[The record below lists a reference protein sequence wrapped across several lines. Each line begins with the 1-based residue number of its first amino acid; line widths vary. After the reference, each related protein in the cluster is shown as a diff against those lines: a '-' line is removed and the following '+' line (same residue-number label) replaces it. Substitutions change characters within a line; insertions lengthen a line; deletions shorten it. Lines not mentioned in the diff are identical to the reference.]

1 MEMPDFSKIDLDPNN
16 IGNWPG
22 ALKGLIILILC
33 AIVLGAGYWFDTKG
47 QLEKLAKAQDKEVEL
62 KETFE
67 LKQRKAA
74 NLEPLREQLKEM
86 KESFGNLLR
95 LLPNKT
101 EIEGLLVD
109 ISQSGLAAGLE
120 FELFKPSKEQPQEF
134 YAIQPITIRVTGNY
148 HEFGN
153 FVSSVAALPRI
164 VTQHD
169 INIAP
174 LSKGGKAVGGENLV
188 MSMVAKTYRYLE
200 EEEIEAA
207 AAAKSKGKK
216 GKRKRNKK
224 KKGKKK

>member
-1 MEMPDFSKIDLDPNN
+1 MEMPDFSKLDLDPNN

-22 ALKGLIILILC
+22 PIKGIVILILC
-33 AIVLGAGYWFDTKG
+33 AALLGAGFWFDTKD
-47 QLEKLAKAQDKEVEL
+47 QLVALESAQEKETEL
-62 KETFE
+62 KRIFE
-67 LKQRKAA
+67 IKQRKSA
-74 NLEPLREQLKEM
+74 NLEALREQLKDM

-120 FELFKPSKEQPQEF
+120 FELFKPSAEQVADF
-134 YAIQPITIRVTGNY
+134 YAIQPIAIRVTGTY

-153 FVSSVAALPRI
+153 FISSVAALPRI

-169 INIAP
+169 INMI
-174 LSKGGKAVGGENLV
+174 SKSGGTIGAKDELV
-188 MSMVAKTYRYLE
+188 MNMIAKTYRYLE

-207 AAAKSKGKK
+207 ATSKKK
-216 GKRKRNKK
+216 GKRR
-224 KKGKKK
+224 